1 MGALQTRFMKHYIAP
16 PNFEQSIVNA
26 PQDHLITILSEFPFK
41 LCTPVF
47 KFLTHTLHHLLRGS

>member
-26 PQDHLITILSEFPFK
+26 RQDHLTTILEDFDEIANPFNK
-41 LCTPVF
+41 GERANF
-47 KFLTHTLHHLLRGS
+47 RRSD